1 MTYLN
6 LTALPGMPGTIPMD
20 LATGLSTQPESP
32 VGEGFLNIMAQQGN
46 PLLPL
51 ASNIAISVNKIADNE
66 PDAVKI
72 AGLVRL
78 LLGGPAAA
86 MSDDEPADVLRP
98 KDTADPEASPSDAA
112 ARAAPMPVGDLS
124 LLATMMLP
132 QPRTGPAHPTKDK
145 GTTSPATTTITTE
158 LAAPAFNAKAPEL
171 AVRLDTP
178 PGEGDATRTTDFA
191 GLLDD
196 AGTMLPSTPVQPH
209 GGGSVS
215 MPVTSAPA
223 GVALGVAL
231 SDRVIDMGVGGQW
244 IDDVAREISR
254 LAASDGSAS
263 FRMSPPH
270 LGAMRID
277 VRAVEDA
284 GASIKMTVETDSA
297 LNALRAGADLLSG
310 EARHSGLRIANLSI
324 EQSDPTGNAQ
334 PVLDPRHIH
343 AAGHAQ
349 ASGDRPGQD
358 TPPQNAQPHPQ
369 GSTGSGGGGQ
379 GQSALDRQN
388 PQNGQFAAK
397 VNGQPAVLDEDDGSD
412 GQSPPSATSRNAR
425 FA

>member
-32 VGEGFLNIMAQQGN
+32 VGEGFLNIMAQQNN

-51 ASNIAISVNKIADNE
+51 ASNIAISVNNIGDSE
-66 PDAVKI
+66 PDTVKI

-78 LLGGPAAA
+78 LLGGAAGA
-86 MSDDEPADVLRP
+86 MSDDEPSNALPP
-98 KDTADPEASPSDAA
+98 KDAADADASPNDAA
-112 ARAAPMPVGDLS
+112 ATTTPMPAGDLS
-124 LLATMMLP
+124 LLTAMVLP
-132 QPRTGPAHPTKDK
+132 QARSGPAHPNKDK
-145 GTTSPATTTITTE
+145 GANSPATTIGAE
-158 LAAPAFNAKAPEL
+158 RALPSVDAKAADA
-171 AVRLDTP
+171 AVRLDTSP
-178 PGEGDATRTTDFA
+178 ARDDAQPTTDFA

-196 AGTMLPSTPVQPH
+196 VDTMPASMPVQPH

-284 GASIKMTVETDSA
+284 GANIKMTVETDSA

-310 EARHSGLRIANLSI
+310 EARHSALRIANLSI

-349 ASGDRPGQD
+349 AAGDSPGQD

-369 GSTGSGGGGQ
+369 GSSSGEGGR
-379 GQSALDRQN
+379 GQSTLDRQN

-412 GQSPPSATSRNAR
+412 GQPPPSVTSRNAR

>member
-6 LTALPGMPGTIPMD
+6 FTALPGMPGTIPMD
-20 LATGLSTQPESP
+20 LATGLSTQPESLA
-32 VGEGFLNIMAQQGN
+32 GDGFLNIMAQQGN

-51 ASNIAISVNKIADNE
+51 ASNVAISVTNVANSE

-78 LLGGPAAA
+78 LLGGAAGA
-86 MSDDEPADVLRP
+86 MSDDEPSNALPLKEAAD
-98 KDTADPEASPSDAA
+98 ADASPGDAA
-112 ARAAPMPVGDLS
+112 ATATPMTAGDLS
-124 LLATMMLP
+124 LLAAVVLP
-132 QPRTGPAHPTKDK
+132 QARSGPAHPNKDK
-145 GTTSPATTTITTE
+145 AANSPATTIGAERT
-158 LAAPAFNAKAPEL
+158 LPSVDAKAVDA
-171 AVRLDTP
+171 AVRLDTSP
-178 PGEGDATRTTDFA
+178 ARNDAQPTTDFA

-196 AGTMLPSTPVQPH
+196 VDTMPTSMPVQPH

-215 MPVTSAPA
+215 MPVASAPA

-284 GASIKMTVETDSA
+284 GANIKMTVETDSA

>member
-32 VGEGFLNIMAQQGN
+32 AGEGFLNIMAQQDN

-51 ASNIAISVNKIADNE
+51 ASNVAISVNNVTNSE
-66 PDAVKI
+66 PDTVKI

-78 LLGGPAAA
+78 LLGGAAAA
-86 MSDDEPADVLRP
+86 MSDDEPSNALAP
-98 KDTADPEASPSDAA
+98 KDAADADASPNDAA
-112 ARAAPMPVGDLS
+112 ATTTPMPGGDLC
-124 LLATMMLP
+124 LLAAMVLP
-132 QPRTGPAHPTKDK
+132 QARSGPAHPNKDK
-145 GTTSPATTTITTE
+145 SATNPGATIGAERALPSVDARAVDAAVRVDTSPAQ
-158 LAAPAFNAKAPEL
+158 N
-171 AVRLDTP
+171 
-178 PGEGDATRTTDFA
+178 DAQPTTDFA

-196 AGTMLPSTPVQPH
+196 VDTMLASMPVQPN
-209 GGGSVS
+209 GDGSVS

-223 GVALGVAL
+223 GVTLGVAL

-297 LNALRAGADLLSG
+297 LNALRAGVDLLSG

-324 EQSDPTGNAQ
+324 EQTDPTGNAQ

-349 ASGDRPGQD
+349 ASGDSPGQD
-358 TPPQNAQPHPQ
+358 TLPQNAQPHPQ
-369 GSTGSGGGGQ
+369 GSSSGEGGR
-379 GQSALDRQN
+379 GQSTLDRQN

>member
-6 LTALPGMPGTIPMD
+6 LTALPGKPGTTPMD

-51 ASNIAISVNKIADNE
+51 ASNIAISVNNFANSE
-66 PDAVKI
+66 PDTVKI
-72 AGLVRL
+72 AGLVKL
-78 LLGGPAAA
+78 LLGGAVAA
-86 MSDDEPADVLRP
+86 MSDDEPSDALPPKEAAD
-98 KDTADPEASPSDAA
+98 AEASPSDAA
-112 ARAAPMPVGDLS
+112 ATATPRTAGDLS
-124 LLATMMLP
+124 LLAAMALP
-132 QPRTGPAHPTKDK
+132 QARSGPAHPNKDK
-145 GTTSPATTTITTE
+145 GANSPATTFGAERTLPSVDAT
-158 LAAPAFNAKAPEL
+158 
-171 AVRLDTP
+171 VRLDTSP
-178 PGEGDATRTTDFA
+178 ARDDAQPTTDFA

-196 AGTMLPSTPVQPH
+196 VDTMPASMPVQPH

-215 MPVTSAPA
+215 MPVASAPA

-324 EQSDPTGNAQ
+324 EQSDTTGNTQ